1 MTALPLDRL
10 REEFGDRLMENEP
23 LAKYTSARIGGPAD
37 ALLIVKSADDLAQ
50 VVTALWAMDTPF
62 KVLGGGSNVLVSD
75 AGVRAVVLLNK
86 ARRVVFNQDDES
98 PTVTAESGSNFG
110 AVARQAA
117 QENLSGLEWAAGI
130 PGTVGGAVVGN
141 AGAHGGDIASSLV
154 MAEILQ
160 RVNGRHTWTPDQF
173 AYRYRGSI
181 LKDEAGSAVVLSATF
196 QLSHG
201 KPEEI
206 NKKLEDFLAHRR
218 STQPPGASTGSMFKN
233 PPDDYAGRL
242 LDAAGLKGTHSGA
255 AEISAVHANFFINH
269 GGASA
274 QDVYTLICQAR
285 EAVLGKFG
293 VALELEIEL
302 FGEWEEASH

>member
-1 MTALPLDRL
+1 MDRL
-10 REEFGDRLMENEP
+10 REEFGDRLMENES

-37 ALLIVKSADDLAQ
+37 GLLIINSADDLAQ
-50 VVTALWAMDTPF
+50 VVTALWAMDVPF
-62 KVLGGGSNVLVSD
+62 RILGGGSNVLVSD

-86 ARRVVFNQDDES
+86 ARKVVFNQDNDP

-117 QENLSGLEWAAGI
+117 QKNLSGLEWAAGI

-141 AGAHGGDIASSLV
+141 AGAHGGDIASSLKV
-154 MAEILQ
+154 AEILQ
-160 RVNGRHTWTPDQF
+160 RDNGRRSWKPDQF
-173 AYRYRGSI
+173 AFRYRGSI
-181 LKDEAGSAVVLSATF
+181 LKQNGRSAVVLSATF

-218 STQPPGASTGSMFKN
+218 LTQPPGASMGSMFKN

-242 LDAAGLKGTHSGA
+242 IDEAGLKGTRSGD
-255 AEISAVHANFFINH
+255 AEISTVHANFFINH

-274 QDVYTLICQAR
+274 QDVYALICKAQ
-285 EAVLGKFG
+285 EAVSEKFN
-293 VALELEIEL
+293 VSLELEIEL
-302 FGEWEEASH
+302 FGEWEETPH